1 MQSAVKTT
9 GTRTRTIRAAMSM
22 FDKIN
27 LVTLISIL
35 RCMSSV
41 NNQYL
46 SKIII
51 LILGK
56 VHIVRLILSRQ
67 DDASYANFI
76 SSTLKFKI
84 PPVFVQLPTS
94 YS

>member
-46 SKIII
+46 SKIV

-56 VHIVRLILSRQ
+56 VHILRLILSRQ